1 MQQVTASEPMEPPS
15 PPLAPPPAA
24 AIATTGSGTAA
35 NGAVL
40 HPAAHRPSSLTT
52 PSPSLSGSG
61 SKNGAGNA
69 VSITVNPIENA
80 DIEAAA
86 VDAIT
91 SVAGAGGAESSAGT
105 ATPAGTESPGTSQMS
120 PPPSYHDIPGT
131 VPAHQGVSRGPPP
144 SYEDA
149 VDPNAEPPSYD
160 SLFGRIRD
168 THKSSRNLIDFLAK
182 LILLLLGTIGCTVAC
197 SITVVIPVCMI
208 IIGSL
213 HVNDCPIEPNIPLF
227 LIVGGSFSVLKYIL
241 NLGSVGKNRRQRQ
254 RTQDGQPPPPPPT
267 HPGQYLI
274 NCFLCAWFITGCVWV
289 YRVYPPVLED
299 TQVGDPNY
307 SRYCHVLVYNFA
319 FWLITSAYIFLGL
332 FTSCICCFSIIVVML
347 KGDN

>member
-1 MQQVTASEPMEPPS
+1 MQQASEPMEPPS
-15 PPLAPPPAA
+15 PPQAPAS
-24 AIATTGSGTAA
+24 ATVASA
-35 NGAVL
+35 L

-61 SKNGAGNA
+61 GKGS

-80 DIEAAA
+80 DIEANAA

-91 SVAGAGGAESSAGT
+91 TAAAAAESTGT
-105 ATPAGTESPGTSQMS
+105 ATPMGTESPGTSQMS

-197 SITVVIPVCMI
+197 SITVVIPVSMI

-213 HVNDCPIEPNIPLF
+213 HLNDCPVEPNIPIF

-241 NLGSVGKNRRQRQ
+241 NLGSARKNRRSNNVN
-254 RTQDGQPPPPPPT
+254 GGGENNSNEPPPT

-289 YRVYPPVLED
+289 YRVYPPMVTE
-299 TQVGDPNY
+299 TQPDDAFY
-307 SRYCHVLVYNFA
+307 ARYCHVLVYNFA

-332 FTSCICCFSIIVVML
+332 FTSCICCFSIIVVAL
-347 KGDN
+347 KGDSN